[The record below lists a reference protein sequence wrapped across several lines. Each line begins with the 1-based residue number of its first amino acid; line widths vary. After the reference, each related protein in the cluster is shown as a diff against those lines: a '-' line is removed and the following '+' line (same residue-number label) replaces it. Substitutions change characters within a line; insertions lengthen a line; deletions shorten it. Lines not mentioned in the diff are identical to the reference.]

1 MEERIEILT
10 RKDMEQPEWKRRAEH
25 SVRITYGSDAGDRT
39 EEAGVQ
45 EMLLQFV
52 KNMGGIRKDVY
63 EYLLTPR
70 FHDAEAV
77 TSIGMLLCYGAPVE
91 WIELAADI
99 FEKNRIAATLYVNEI
114 TEAYKGGVSAKQIR
128 SLLNST
134 ETVFEFCQRRLHND
148 YPQMSE
154 GKKAESFIME
164 KSELEET
171 ITSAVYAAMQAFT
184 RKTETEEATEV
195 TEETEATEET
205 EVTETEIPE
214 ETESGK
220 DSGTV
225 PEEKGAVVEDPE
237 DGYQPEIQKE
247 EFDILNNRSMLIDLE
262 KAAAG
267 HSERVSFFQILLSR
281 HMKRVFGKLDKE
293 TQVGKIFEIMIE
305 KKYKRE
311 KILAV
316 KQLMDGGMTNEFI
329 FSLLEKDLPEEEL
342 KELCET
348 LVEDMPQGT
357 EEADTE
363 DMANHLEVMREGD

>member
-99 FEKNRIAATLYVNEI
+99 FEKKRIAATLYVNEI
-114 TEAYKGGVSAKQIR
+114 TEAYKGGVSANQIR

-134 ETVFEFCQRRLHND
+134 ETVFEFCRRRLHND
-148 YPQMSE
+148 YPRMSE
-154 GKKAESFIME
+154 GKKAESFIMK

-184 RKTETEEATEV
+184 GKTETFSDVPVSEEEMFP
-195 TEETEATEET
+195 EK
-205 EVTETEIPE
+205 ETEIR
-214 ETESGK
+214 K

-225 PEEKGAVVEDPE
+225 PEEKGAVVEEPE

-363 DMANHLEVMREGD
+363 DMANHLEVMQEGD